1 MTDRRPILALLA
13 TLAIAGCGASTPAP
27 TAPASFPAQTYPP
40 APAGALALAD
50 PAADPG
56 TVRAPGAETR
66 AQVAAF
72 IDRLKVR
79 PDDLAALLGLGAAAT
94 QLARETADPAEYTR
108 AEQALE
114 RALELEPDSPDAL
127 IGLGMVAAAKHDFAG
142 ALTLGEAALAV
153 APRSA
158 RAWGVIADAR
168 TELGRYDEAKAAVQ
182 AMVDARPDLGSYAR
196 VSYQR
201 ELHGDLAGAIDA
213 MESAVTAGG
222 PATENTAYLRVVLG
236 NLWFLAGDLDRAAAA
251 YQSALERSPGYAF
264 AVAGRARVAA
274 ARGDLDAAVEG
285 WTSATAS
292 VPLPEL
298 LTGLG
303 EAQEAAGRT
312 ADAEATYRLVRDIQG
327 LFAANGV
334 AVDLELALF
343 EADHGDPARA
353 VELARAAY
361 AGTPN
366 IKAADA
372 LAWALYQAGELDEA
386 RAKAEEALRLG
397 SLEPSYAYHAGMI
410 AAAQGDLPAARRW
423 LARSLE
429 RNPAWSPL
437 HAPRAAAALA
447 ELGGLAI
454 AEVTR

>member
-27 TAPASFPAQTYPP
+27 TAPAPSPVQTPAARALT
-40 APAGALALAD
+40 LALAD
-50 PAADPG
+50 PAA
-56 TVRAPGAETR
+56 VAAPGDESR
-66 AQVAAF
+66 ARVAAF
-72 IDRLKVR
+72 IERLTAR
-79 PDDLAALLGLGAAAT
+79 PDDVAALLGLGEAAT

-108 AEQALE
+108 AADAFS
-114 RALELEPDSPDAL
+114 RARELEPDSADAL

-142 ALTLGEAALAV
+142 ALALGEAALSV

-158 RAWGVIADAR
+158 RAWAVIADAR

-182 AMVDARPDLGSYAR
+182 AMVDTRPDLGSYAR

-222 PATENTAYLRVVLG
+222 PATENTAYLRVALG
-236 NLWFLAGDLDRAAAA
+236 NLWFLAGDLDRASAA
-251 YQSALERSPGYAF
+251 YEGALERSPGYAF
-264 AVAGRARVAA
+264 AIAGRARVAA
-274 ARGDLDAAVEG
+274 ARGDLDAAIED
-285 WTSATAS
+285 WSTATVS

-298 LTGLG
+298 LVGLG
-303 EAQEAAGRT
+303 EAQEAAGRP
-312 ADAEATYRLVRDIQG
+312 ADAEGTYRLVRDIQG

-343 EADHGDPARA
+343 EADHGDPTQA

-361 AGTPN
+361 AATPTV
-366 IKAADA
+366 KAADA
-372 LAWALYQAGELDEA
+372 LAWALFHAGALDEA
-386 RAKAEEALRLG
+386 RARAEEALRLG

-423 LARSLE
+423 LTRSLD
-429 RNPAWSPL
+429 RNPAWSSL

-447 ELGGLAI
+447 ELGGLAM
-454 AEVTR
+454 AEVAR

>member
-1 MTDRRPILALLA
+1 MALAV
-13 TLAIAGCGASTPAP
+13 GD
-27 TAPASFPAQTYPP
+27 
-40 APAGALALAD
+40 PAGAR
-50 PAADPG
+50 
-56 TVRAPGAETR
+56 TSGAETR
-66 AQVAAF
+66 AQVTAF
-72 IDRLKVR
+72 IDRLAAR
-79 PDDLAALLGLGAAAT
+79 PDDIAALLGLGAAAT
-94 QLARETADPAEYTR
+94 QLARETADPTDYAR
-108 AEQALE
+108 AEEAFSRA
-114 RALELEPDSPDAL
+114 RALDPTNPDAL
-127 IGLGMVAAAKHDFAG
+127 IGLGMVAAAKHDFDG
-142 ALTLGEAALAV
+142 ALTLGQAALQV

-158 RAWGVIADAR
+158 RAWGVIADAL
-168 TELGRYDEAKAAVQ
+168 TELGRDDEAKAAVQ

-201 ELHGDLAGAIDA
+201 ELHGDLDGAIAA
-213 MESAVTAGG
+213 MTSAITAGG

-236 NLWFLAGDLDRAAAA
+236 NLWFLAGDLERAAEA
-251 YQSALERSPGYAF
+251 YEGALERSPGYAS
-264 AVAGRARVAA
+264 AVAGAARVSA
-274 ARGDLDAAVEG
+274 ARGDLDAAIDG
-285 WTSATAS
+285 WSAAAAS

-312 ADAEATYRLVRDIQG
+312 KDAEATYQLVRDIHA

-334 AVDLELALF
+334 AVDLELAVF
-343 EADHGDPARA
+343 EAGHGDPAHA

-361 AGTPN
+361 AATPTV
-366 IKAADA
+366 KAADA
-372 LAWALYQAGELDEA
+372 LAWALYHAGELGEA

-410 AAAQGDLPAARRW
+410 AAAQGDVAAARRW
-423 LARSLE
+423 LTRSLE

-447 ELGGLAI
+447 ELGGPAL

>member
-13 TLAIAGCGASTPAP
+13 TLAIAGCGASTPAA
-27 TAPASFPAQTYPP
+27 TAPASSPASRPALAVAVPGDAP
-40 APAGALALAD
+40 APG
-50 PAADPG
+50 
-56 TVRAPGAETR
+56 VETR
-66 AQVAAF
+66 ARVAAF
-72 IDRLKVR
+72 IDRLTER
-79 PDDLAALLGLGAAAT
+79 PDDIAALLGLGAAAT
-94 QLARETADPAEYTR
+94 QLARETADPTEYAR
-108 AEQALE
+108 AEEAFE
-114 RALELEPDSPDAL
+114 RARTLQPDSPDAL

-142 ALTLGEAALAV
+142 ALGLGEAALDI

-158 RAWGVIADAR
+158 RAWGVIADAH

-182 AMVDARPDLGSYAR
+182 TMVDLRPDLGSYAR

-201 ELHGDLAGAIDA
+201 ELHGDLDGAIAA
-213 MESAVTAGG
+213 MEAAITAGG
-222 PATENTAYLRVVLG
+222 PATENAAYLRVVLG
-236 NLWFLAGDLDRAAAA
+236 NLWFLRGDLDRAAAA
-251 YQSALERSPGYAF
+251 YEGALERSPRYAF
-264 AVAGRARVAA
+264 AVAGLARVAG
-274 ARGDLDAAVEG
+274 ARGDLDAAIEG
-285 WTSATAS
+285 WSAAAAS

-298 LTGLG
+298 LVGLA

-312 ADAEATYRLVRDIQG
+312 ADADATDQLVRDIQG

-353 VELARAAY
+353 LELAQAAY
-361 AGTPN
+361 AATPN
-366 IKAADA
+366 VKAADA
-372 LAWALYQAGELDEA
+372 LAWALYRTGALDEA
-386 RAKAEEALRLG
+386 RGRAEEALRLG

-410 AAAQGDLPAARRW
+410 AAAQGDIDAARTW
-423 LARSLE
+423 LTASLE

-447 ELGGLAI
+447 ELGGTTI

>member
-13 TLAIAGCGASTPAP
+13 TLAIAGCGASTPVP
-27 TAPASFPAQTYPP
+27 TAPVPSPVQASPQPR
-40 APAGALALAD
+40 ALALAG
-50 PAADPG
+50 PAADPDTG
-56 TVRAPGAETR
+56 EPGARTR

-72 IDRLKVR
+72 IDRLTTR
-79 PDDLAALLGLGAAAT
+79 PDDLAALLGLGAAAS
-94 QLARETADPAEYTR
+94 QLARETADPAEYAR
-108 AEQALE
+108 AEEAFG
-114 RALELEPDSPDAL
+114 RALELAPDSPDAL
-127 IGLGMVAAAKHDFAG
+127 IGLGMIAAAKHDFAG

-201 ELHGDLAGAIDA
+201 ELHGDRDGAIRA

-222 PATENTAYLRVVLG
+222 PATENTAYLRVALG

-251 YQSALERSPGYAF
+251 YDGALERSPGYAF
-264 AVAGRARVAA
+264 AIAGRARVAA
-274 ARGDLDAAVEG
+274 ARGDLDTAIDGWSAA
-285 WTSATAS
+285 SMS

-298 LTGLG
+298 LVGLG
-303 EAQEAAGRT
+303 EAQEAAGRS

-327 LFAANGV
+327 LYAANGV

-343 EADHGDPARA
+343 EADHGDPAQA

-361 AGTPN
+361 AATPN
-366 IKAADA
+366 VKAADA

-386 RAKAEEALRLG
+386 RTKAEEALRLG

-410 AAAQGDLPAARRW
+410 AAAQGDPSAARGW
-423 LARSLE
+423 LTRSVE

-447 ELGGLAI
+447 ALGGTAT
-454 AEVTR
+454 AEGAR